1 VAVKAL
7 KRQSD
12 VEPTSVMVDKET
24 VDRGVGQIVFAA
36 RRGRSLDLE
45 KIYACLKET
54 RLSGKPPGKTSSRI
68 EYLELTVKGKVVKEG
83 KELLLKVN
91 GTKQVFRLGAEPRA
105 ESSPQQS
112 TDFQRLEKAVAK
124 GRKVVSVTGHVKG
137 WSGHFPA
144 VLRELPGD
152 FVPDLEHPGKR
163 VRRPPLLYVVAF
175 EEARK

>member
-12 VEPTSVMVDKET
+12 VEPTSVMVDKEET
-24 VDRGVGQIVFAA
+24 GDEGRIVFTA

-45 KIYACLKET
+45 KIHACLKET
-54 RLSGKPPGKTSSRI
+54 RLSGKPPGKTRSRI
-68 EYLELTVKGKVVKEG
+68 LYLELTVKGTVVREG

-91 GTKQVFRLGAEPRA
+91 GTRQVFRLGEEPRSK
-105 ESSPQQS
+105 SSPQA
-112 TDFQRLEKAVAK
+112 TEFLRLVEALAK
-124 GRKVVSVTGHVKG
+124 GRKVVSVTGSVKG

-152 FVPDLEHPGKR
+152 FVPDARHPGSR
-163 VRRPPLLYVVAF
+163 VRLPPLLYVEAF